1 VHRKRKKD
9 SGRELVQ
16 SKNFIEMKQ
25 ELNTELIERYL
36 RGELRSDELGDF
48 ELRLK
53 HDEKL
58 REEVELQSLFV
69 RGVEN
74 AGMRSAMDAIH
85 QSLYPVKVSFF
96 QSGWINLLAGGSF
109 GALMIAALLFS
120 LNNQNAAL
128 NAIPDKDPILSDV
141 IVSPENTARA
151 KDLKDSEQT
160 LARKNYPASILPAQM
175 KNYIF
180 SFPGHEIQ
188 GRLHIIN
195 AMKDTVIKGQQG
207 TRILIPKNCFQYPD
221 GKNMPARY
229 SIELKEAYNN
239 SDLIMHDL
247 TGELDYES
255 RESNGAIH
263 ISMADPGKD
272 LLFAPEKKIQVQF
285 KDEKDLK
292 TGKVI
297 PIDKQN
303 VVYYKL
309 FDDQPESRLIA
320 LPNDVLDYEL
330 NYVSKASNDAG
341 RTMNE
346 KIESLMDEKYWN
358 TYISTIQFH
367 HRIEGCMLYSE
378 STDLLDIYLKN
389 TNLKL
394 WQADSLVADY
404 LKSKALND
412 CKAYA
417 RYMKAE
423 EYFRWLKSQ
432 KWGNI
437 TIIERLQ
444 NRNYHKG
451 QFYNNIPNNRE
462 LGRLQKWGLTGD
474 EAFNMLEFFK
484 KIYVHKS
491 KFFQARHNGT
501 PLDYYY
507 LDQGRYISY
516 EITDCGQAGKNSME
530 LSSFL
535 SVNKFGWVNYEKY
548 TAQVEGNSLR
558 INIITGD
565 SSLPAKVYLVLKDQN
580 SVMGGSWTKSG
591 YNYFP
596 AIPGGKDIIVVG
608 LSYDDDKIWFGQKKI
623 TTGKS
628 NQLEIFLEPMPA
640 ERVKAILTELN

>member
-9 SGRELVQ
+9 FGRELVHF
-16 SKNFIEMKQ
+16 KNFIEMKQ
-25 ELNTELIERYL
+25 DLNTELIEKYL
-36 RGELRSDELGDF
+36 RNELRGDELRDF

-53 HDEKL
+53 HDERL
-58 REEVELQSLFV
+58 REEVELQKLFV

-74 AGMRSAMDAIH
+74 AGMRNALRAIH
-85 QSLYPVKVSFF
+85 QSLYPAPVSFF

-109 GALMIAALLFS
+109 GALILAAFLFG
-120 LNNQNAAL
+120 LNNQDTAFRTTSDN
-128 NAIPDKDPILSDV
+128 DPISSEV
-141 IVSPENTARA
+141 IILPGDTVRQ
-151 KDLKDSEQT
+151 KDLRNDVQT
-160 LARKNYPASILPAQM
+160 FARKNYPAPILPAQM
-175 KNYIF
+175 KNYLF

-188 GRLHIIN
+188 GRLHVIN
-195 AMKDTVIKGQQG
+195 AMKDTVITGQQG

-229 SIELKEAYNN
+229 SIELKEAYNK
-239 SDLIMHDL
+239 SDLIMKDL
-247 TGELDYES
+247 TGELDHES

-263 ISMADPGKD
+263 ISAADQSKD

-285 KDEKDLK
+285 KDERDMK

-297 PIDKQN
+297 PIEKQN

-309 FDDQPESRLIA
+309 FEDQPESRLIA

-330 NYVSKASNDAG
+330 NYVSRVSNDGG

-346 KIESLMDEKYWN
+346 KIESLMEEKYWN

-404 LKSKALND
+404 LKSKALHD
-412 CKAYA
+412 CRNYA

-432 KWGNI
+432 KWGSV
-437 TIIERLQ
+437 TKIERLQ

-451 QFYNNIPNNRE
+451 QFYNNIPNNKE
-462 LGRLQKWGLTGD
+462 LGRLQKWGLTRD

-491 KFFQARHNGT
+491 KFFQAKENGT
-501 PLDYYY
+501 SLDYYY

-548 TAQVEGNSLR
+548 TPQAQGSSLR

-565 SSLPAKVYLVLKDQN
+565 SSLPAKTYLVLKDQN

-596 AIPGGKDIIVVG
+596 VVPDGTEIIIVG

-623 TTGKS
+623 ITGKS
-628 NQLEIFLEPMPA
+628 NELEIVLEPMLA
-640 ERVKAILTELN
+640 EKVKAILTELN